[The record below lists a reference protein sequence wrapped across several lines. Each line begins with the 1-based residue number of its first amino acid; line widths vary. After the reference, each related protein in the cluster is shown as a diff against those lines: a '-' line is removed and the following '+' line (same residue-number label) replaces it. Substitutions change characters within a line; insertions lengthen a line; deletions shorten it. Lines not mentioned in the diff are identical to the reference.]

1 MGAHHRRSGA
11 AAVSRTFSPMVDSS
25 TSLTLDAVVPAPYVH
40 LDNRALVL
48 CSGGSCVLLP
58 AAQFRWARETFGLIA
73 TERRATRTQGEHI
86 LGGFAAE
93 DGVVLFAGAR
103 DALVSVRL
111 AADAFRALHEQLGG

>member
-1 MGAHHRRSGA
+1 MTYVAR
-11 AAVSRTFSPMVDSS
+11 MVDSS

-40 LDNRALVL
+40 LDNRALLL
-48 CSGGSCVLLP
+48 CNGDRCMMLP
-58 AAQFRWARETFGLIA
+58 AARFPWVRETFGLIA
-73 TERRATRTQGEHI
+73 TERRATRMQGDHI
-86 LGGFAAE
+86 LGGFAAG